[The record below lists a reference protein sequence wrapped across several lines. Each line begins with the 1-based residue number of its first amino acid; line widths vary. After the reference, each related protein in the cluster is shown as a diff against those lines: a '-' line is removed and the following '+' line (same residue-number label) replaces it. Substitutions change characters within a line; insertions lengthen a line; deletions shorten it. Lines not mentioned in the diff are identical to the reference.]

1 MRQILINLLNNA
13 VKFTDDGPVQR
24 DMQARLLALLGFRVM
39 QADSGEAC
47 LTVLADTP
55 PDLILLDRAMPGMD
69 GLETLRQLRVE
80 MNYAGPILIVSANAF
95 DGDRSEALETGA
107 SGYLVKPL
115 RLAELKDKLREHLG
129 LH

>member
-1 MRQILINLLNNA
+1 VRQILINLLNNA

-55 PDLILLDRAMPGMD
+55 PDLILLDRAMP
-69 GLETLRQLRVE
+69 V
-80 MNYAGPILIVSANAF
+80 A
-95 DGDRSEALETGA
+95 
-107 SGYLVKPL
+107 
-115 RLAELKDKLREHLG
+115 
-129 LH
+129 